1 MQEAKRLPL
10 LPHLQNGSFW
20 SSLMAKRHFPKSPKC
35 TCRLFKFRRVFNAQ
49 SRNAVYL
56 IFTLGL
62 LEKKNIYILLCYA
75 LNFAM
80 P

>member
-1 MQEAKRLPL
+1 MKEAKRLSL

-20 SSLMAKRHFPKSPKC
+20 SSLMVKRHFPKSPKC
-35 TCRLFKFRRVFNAQ
+35 TCRLFKFSQVFNAQ

-62 LEKKNIYILLCYA
+62 LRKKIYILLCYA
-75 LNFAM
+75 LNFAL